1 MMVKMLQDCLLLNI
15 YVPAVQAAEKQDA
28 ALPVMVWLHD
38 CLLLNI
44 YVPAVQAAEQAAEKQ
59 DAALPVMVWLHGG
72 AFLFGQG

>member
-1 MMVKMLQDCLLLNI
+1 MRMRLGNDQMNQCRSPIDEDLVMVMVKMLQ
-15 YVPAVQAAEKQDA
+15 
-28 ALPVMVWLHD
+28 D

>member
-15 YVPAVQAAEKQDA
+15 YVPAVQAAGE
-28 ALPVMVWLHD
+28 
-38 CLLLNI
+38 
-44 YVPAVQAAEQAAEKQ
+44 AAEKQ